1 MFPANFIDT
10 KRIGC
15 QVEAKSKKR
24 VLEQLGH
31 LLAQT
36 LPGLTQ
42 DLIFDRLLE
51 RERLGSTG
59 LGQGIALPH
68 ARMKEL
74 PQAYGAFIQ
83 LRKGVEFDA
92 FDNHPVD
99 LAFALLV
106 PESATEEHLQL
117 LAALASMFSNPQVC
131 AELRESATPDEVLQK
146 ILDWEA
152 SPQTA

>member
-15 QVEAKSKKR
+15 QVEANSKKR
-24 VLEQLGH
+24 VLEQLGQ

-68 ARMKEL
+68 ARMKEV

-83 LRKGVEFDA
+83 LQKGVEFDA
-92 FDNHPVD
+92 FDNQPVD

-146 ILDWEA
+146 IVDWEA

>member
-1 MFPANFIDT
+1 
-10 KRIGC
+10 
-15 QVEAKSKKR
+15 
-24 VLEQLGH
+24 
-31 LLAQT
+31 
-36 LPGLTQ
+36 
-42 DLIFDRLLE
+42 
-51 RERLGSTG
+51 
-59 LGQGIALPH
+59 
-68 ARMKEL
+68 MKEV

-83 LRKGVEFDA
+83 LQKGVEFDA
-92 FDNHPVD
+92 FDNQPVD

-146 ILDWEA
+146 IVDWEA

>member
-10 KRIGC
+10 KRISC
-15 QVEAKSKKR
+15 QVEANSKKR

-36 LPGLTQ
+36 LTGLTQ

-92 FDNHPVD
+92 FDNQPVD

>member
-1 MFPANFIDT
+1 MFPANFIDQE
-10 KRIGC
+10 RIGC
-15 QVEAKSKKR
+15 QVEANSKKR
-24 VLEQLGH
+24 VLEHLGN

-68 ARMKEL
+68 ARMKEVQ
-74 PQAYGAFIQ
+74 QAYGAFVQ
-83 LRKGVEFDA
+83 LKNGVEFDA
-92 FDNHPVD
+92 FDNQPVD

-117 LAALASMFSNPQVC
+117 LAALASMFSNPKVC
-131 AELRESATPDEVLQK
+131 ADLRESASPNEVLHK

>member
-36 LPGLTQ
+36 LTGLTQ

-68 ARMKEL
+68 ARMKEV

-83 LRKGVEFDA
+83 VRKGVEFDA
-92 FDNHPVD
+92 FDNQPVD

-117 LAALASMFSNPQVC
+117 LASLASMFSNPQVC
-131 AELRESATPDEVLQK
+131 AELRESASPDEVLQK

>member
-1 MFPANFIDT
+1 MFPANFIE
-10 KRIGC
+10 KQRISC
-15 QVEAKSKKR
+15 QVEANSKKR
-24 VLEQLGH
+24 VLEHLGK

-68 ARMKEL
+68 ARMKEVQ
-74 PQAYGAFIQ
+74 QAYGAFVQ
-83 LRKGVEFDA
+83 LNQGVEFDA
-92 FDNHPVD
+92 FDNQPVD

-106 PESATEEHLQL
+106 PEAATEEHLQL

-131 AELRESATPDEVLQK
+131 AELRESTSPDEILQK

>member
-1 MFPANFIDT
+1 MFPANFIDI
-10 KRIGC
+10 KRVGC
-15 QVEAKSKKR
+15 QVEANSKKR
-24 VLEQLGH
+24 VLEQLGS
-31 LLAQT
+31 LLAQS
-36 LPGLTQ
+36 LPDLTQ

-59 LGQGIALPH
+59 LGQGVALPH
-68 ARMKEL
+68 ARMKEV
-74 PQAYGAFIQ
+74 PQAYGAFVQ
-83 LRKGVEFDA
+83 LHKGVEFDA
-92 FDNHPVD
+92 FDNQPVD

-131 AELRESATPDEVLQK
+131 TQLRESATPDEVLQK